1 MPFWTRCYRETL
13 WYRAGIRG
21 LSLFSCPRPGLLRQ
35 TKSHVVSGE
44 VCCDQKSVG
53 AFGSNGRDFWYVS
66 GINLWVILKKIAW
79 EDCWLIVMWNVRM
92 SRKELLLNRWS
103 LIELSFC
110 ILDICLNLCVEQLI
124 AWSFFLRPLIILEIV
139 IRRIRIEESCIKKF
153 TDRQL

>member
-139 IRRIRIEESCIKKF
+139 IRK
-153 TDRQL
+153 LVY